1 MEAVSLAEPRKNG
14 TKPKA
19 EGSPTG
25 VPDAPPAD
33 QAPAETLA
41 PEMRRLSDGCFDRA
55 QQATV
60 HSNFDYA
67 IALYL
72 EGLRYD
78 PQDIEKGH
86 KGLREAAVRRESQGK
101 RGGLF
106 ARFASQIRA
115 AVYQMLGRHKDAM
128 LALEAALAHDPQ
140 NVMFLT
146 QMMQLARRLEY
157 VDVAIWFGELAAEGT
172 LKTKK
177 PQKQIFTTLADLY
190 EDQRRFRDAV
200 EALNQAIQIDPSDRT
215 LDKRARDLAAS
226 SSIEDSR
233 LESVTDF
240 HDMIRDRRQAT
251 ASATQQVIRTEEQ
264 LDDQYAELKVALD
277 ADPENP
283 VKMQAL
289 ADCEARRGHLDTAM
303 TLLKQALEE
312 SKDYRY
318 KARMD
323 DIRMAEYRARLRELD
338 AEIEANPDRADLK
351 AEHKKISQEQ
361 DAFELAVYQ
370 ERQRQYPTDLSIRL
384 ELGIRQYRKGLFDEA
399 IVSFQQASRD
409 PKRHVQALNLLG
421 KCFFAKRLYREA
433 QNQFETALERHEL
446 TADAMA
452 KELQYHLAMTLEIQG
467 NLPGAIEWFSRIVQQ
482 DYQYRDAAERLESLR
497 RRTEEQEKPLQP

>member
-1 MEAVSLAEPRKNG
+1 MAEAQKNG

-19 EGSPTG
+19 E
-25 VPDAPPAD
+25 DAPGGP
-33 QAPAETLA
+33 PAEQVQTDMMAAEVRLLA
-41 PEMRRLSDGCFDRA
+41 DGCFDRA

-60 HSNFDYA
+60 RSNFDYA

-86 KGLREAAVRRESQGK
+86 KGLREAAVLRKSQGK
-101 RGGLF
+101 RGGLT
-106 ARFASQIRA
+106 RFVSQIRA

-140 NVMFLT
+140 NVMYLT
-146 QMMQLARRLEY
+146 QMMQLARRLDY
-157 VDVAIWFGELAAEGT
+157 VNVAIWSGELAAEET

-200 EALNQAIQIDPSDRT
+200 EALNQAIKIDPSDRT

-240 HDMIRDRRQAT
+240 HDMIRDRRQAS
-251 ASATQQVIRTEEQ
+251 ASAIQQVIRTEEQ
-264 LDDQYAELKVALD
+264 LDDQYAELKAALD

-289 ADCEARRGHLDTAM
+289 ADCEARRGHIDTAM
-303 TLLKQALEE
+303 TLLKQALAQ

-323 DIRMAEYRARLRELD
+323 DLRMAEYRARLRELD
-338 AEIEANPDRADLK
+338 DQIEANPDRADLK

-361 DAFELAVYQ
+361 NTFELAVYL

-384 ELGIRQYRKGLFDEA
+384 ELGIRQYSKGLFDEA

-409 PKRHVQALNLLG
+409 PKRNVQALNLLG
-421 KCFFAKRLYREA
+421 QCFFATKLYQEA
-433 QNQFETALERHEL
+433 QNQFETALERHEM
-446 TADAMA
+446 TGDAFA
-452 KELQYHLAMTLEIQG
+452 KELQYNLAMTLEIQG
-467 NLPGAIEWFSRIVQQ
+467 KLPGAIEWFSRIVQQ
-482 DYQYRDAAERLESLR
+482 DYQYRDAAKRLEALR
-497 RRTEEQEKPLQP
+497 RRAEETGKPLHP

>member
-1 MEAVSLAEPRKNG
+1 MEAVSLAEPEKNG

-19 EGSPTG
+19 EGSP
-25 VPDAPPAD
+25 PDATPAD

-41 PEMRRLSDGCFDRA
+41 PEMRRLADGCFDRA

-86 KGLREAAVRRESQGK
+86 KGLREATVRRKSQGK
-101 RGGLF
+101 GGGLGKLV
-106 ARFASQIRA
+106 SQIKS
-115 AVYQMLGRHKDAM
+115 AVFQMLGRRKDAM
-128 LALEAALAHDPQ
+128 LALEAALAHDPK
-140 NVMFLT
+140 NVMYLT

-157 VDVAIWFGELAAEGT
+157 VDVAIWSGELAAEET

-177 PQKQIFTTLADLY
+177 PQKQIFTTLADMY

-200 EALNQAIQIDPSDRT
+200 EALNQAIKIDPSDRT

-240 HDMIRDRRQAT
+240 HDMIRDRRQAS

-264 LDDQYAELKVALD
+264 LDDQYDELKAALD
-277 ADPENP
+277 ADPQDP
-283 VKMQAL
+283 AKMQAL
-289 ADCEARRGHLDTAM
+289 ADCEARRGNLDTAM
-303 TLLKQALEE
+303 TLLKQALAQ

-351 AEHKKISQEQ
+351 AEHKKISREQ
-361 DAFELAVYQ
+361 DAFELTVYQ
-370 ERQRQYPTDLSIRL
+370 ERQRQYPTELGIRL
-384 ELGIRQYRKGLFDEA
+384 ELGIRQHRRGLHDEA

-409 PKRHVQALNLLG
+409 PKRHVQALDLLG
-421 KCFFAKRLYREA
+421 KCFYAKKLYQEA
-433 QNQFETALERHEL
+433 QNQFETALQHHEL
-446 TADAMA
+446 TGDAMA
-452 KELQYHLAMTLEIQG
+452 KELQYNLAMTLEIQG

-482 DYQYRDAAERLESLR
+482 DYQYRDAAKRLESLR
-497 RRTEEQEKPLQP
+497 RRTEEQEKPLNP

>member
-1 MEAVSLAEPRKNG
+1 MEAVSLAEPQKNG

-19 EGSPTG
+19 E
-25 VPDAPPAD
+25 DAPGGP
-33 QAPAETLA
+33 PAEQAQTDIMA
-41 PEMRRLSDGCFDRA
+41 AEVRRLADGCFDRA

-60 HSNFDYA
+60 RSNFDYA

-86 KGLREAAVRRESQGK
+86 KGLREAAVRRKSQGK
-101 RGGLF
+101 RGGL
-106 ARFASQIRA
+106 ARFVSQIRA

-128 LALEAALAHDPQ
+128 LALEDALAHDPQ
-140 NVMFLT
+140 NVMYLT
-146 QMMQLARRLEY
+146 QMMQLARRLDY
-157 VDVAIWFGELAAEGT
+157 VNVAIWSGELAAEET

-200 EALNQAIQIDPSDRT
+200 EALNQAIKIDPSDRT

-233 LESVTDF
+233 LESVSDF

-251 ASATQQVIRTEEQ
+251 ASATQQIIRTEEQ
-264 LDDQYAELKVALD
+264 LDDQYAELKAALD

-283 VKMQAL
+283 AKMQAL
-289 ADCEARRGHLDTAM
+289 ADCEARRGHIDTAM
-303 TLLKQALEE
+303 TLLKQALAQ

-338 AEIEANPDRADLK
+338 DQIEANPDRADLK

-361 DAFELAVYQ
+361 NTFELTIYH
-370 ERQRQYPTDLSIRL
+370 ERQRQYPTDLSVRL
-384 ELGIRQYRKGLFDEA
+384 ELGIRQFHKGLFDEA

-409 PKRHVQALNLLG
+409 PKRNVQALNLLG
-421 KCFFAKRLYREA
+421 QCFFASKLYQEA
-433 QNQFETALERHEL
+433 QNQFETALERYEM
-446 TADAMA
+446 TGDAFA
-452 KELQYHLAMTLEIQG
+452 KELQYNLAMTLEIQG
-467 NLPGAIEWFSRIVQQ
+467 KLPGAIEWFSRIVQQ
-482 DYQYRDAAERLESLR
+482 DYQYRDAAKRLEALR
-497 RRTEEQEKPLQP
+497 RRAEEPGKPLHP

>member
-1 MEAVSLAEPRKNG
+1 LAEPEKNG
-14 TKPKA
+14 TKLKA

-25 VPDAPPAD
+25 APDALPAD
-33 QAPAETLA
+33 QASAETLA
-41 PEMRRLSDGCFDRA
+41 PEMRRLADGCFDRA

-72 EGLRYD
+72 DGLRYN

-86 KGLREAAVRRESQGK
+86 KGLREAAVRRKSQGK
-101 RGGLF
+101 GGWFGKLL
-106 ARFASQIRA
+106 SQIRS
-115 AVYQMLGRHKDAM
+115 AVFQMLGRHKDAM

-140 NVMFLT
+140 NVMYLT

-157 VDVAIWFGELAAEGT
+157 VDVAIWSGELAAEET
-172 LKTKK
+172 LKTRK

-200 EALNQAIQIDPSDRT
+200 EALNQAIKIDPSDRT

-226 SSIEDSR
+226 SSIEDGKF
-233 LESVTDF
+233 ESVTDF

-289 ADCEARRGHLDTAM
+289 ADCQARRGNIPDAM
-303 TLLKQALEE
+303 AILKKALETG
-312 SKDYRY
+312 KDYRY
-318 KARMD
+318 KYRMD
-323 DIRMAEYRARLRELD
+323 DIYMAEYRARLRDLD
-338 AEIEANPDRADLK
+338 VEIEANPDRADLK

-361 DAFELAVYQ
+361 DAFELKAYQ
-370 ERQRQYPTDLSIRL
+370 ERQRQYPTDLGIRL
-384 ELGIRQYRKGLFDEA
+384 DLGIRQYRKGLFDEA

-421 KCFFAKRLYREA
+421 QCFFAKKLYQEA
-433 QNQFETALERHEL
+433 QNQFETALERHEI
-446 TADAMA
+446 TGDALA

-467 NLPGAIEWFSRIVQQ
+467 KLPGAIEWFSRIVQQ
-482 DYQYRDAAERLESLR
+482 DYQYRDAAKRLEALR
-497 RRTEEQEKPLQP
+497 RSAEEQGKPA

>member
-1 MEAVSLAEPRKNG
+1 MAEPQKNG

-19 EGSPTG
+19 E
-25 VPDAPPAD
+25 DAPGGPPAE

-41 PEMRRLSDGCFDRA
+41 PEMRRLADGCFDRA
-55 QQATV
+55 QEATV
-60 HSNFDYA
+60 RSNFDYA

-72 EGLRYD
+72 EGLRYN

-86 KGLREAAVRRESQGK
+86 KGLREAAVGRKSQGK
-101 RGGLF
+101 GGWFGKLV
-106 ARFASQIRA
+106 SQTKS
-115 AVYQMLGRHKDAM
+115 AVFQVLGRHKDAM

-140 NVMFLT
+140 NVMYLT
-146 QMMQLARRLEY
+146 QMMQLARRLDY
-157 VDVAIWFGELAAEGT
+157 VNVAIWSGELAAEET

-200 EALNQAIQIDPSDRT
+200 EALNQAIKIDPSDRT

-233 LESVTDF
+233 LESVADF

-264 LDDQYAELKVALD
+264 LDDQYAELKAALD

-283 VKMQAL
+283 AKMQAL
-289 ADCEARRGHLDTAM
+289 ADCESRRGHIDTAM
-303 TLLKQALEE
+303 TLLKKALET

-318 KARMD
+318 KYRMD
-323 DIRMAEYRARLRELD
+323 DIRMAEYRARLRDLD
-338 AEIEANPDRADLK
+338 VEIEANPDRADLK

-361 DAFELAVYQ
+361 NTFELAVYQ

-409 PKRHVQALNLLG
+409 PKRHVLALNLLG
-421 KCFFAKRLYREA
+421 QCFFAKKLYQEA

-446 TADAMA
+446 TGDAFA
-452 KELQYHLAMTLEIQG
+452 KELQYNLAMTLEIQG
-467 NLPGAIEWFSRIVQQ
+467 KLPGAIEWFSRIVQQ
-482 DYQYRDAAERLESLR
+482 DYQYRDAAKRLEALR
-497 RRTEEQEKPLQP
+497 RRVEESDKPPHP